1 MAAEKRARRSM
12 SDDHKA
18 SLAQGRTQGRAVRN
32 YLEALAAHAPKRGR
46 RRTAET
52 VDNRLA
58 AIERELVA
66 ADPLRR
72 LKLIQE
78 RRDLS
83 AERDTLGA
91 PVDMARLEACFVEV
105 AASYSA
111 RQGISYQSWREVGVP
126 AAVLARAGITRTRSS
141 SSAPANPAEG

>member
-1 MAAEKRARRSM
+1 MAGNKRARRGM

-18 SLAQGRTQGRAVRN
+18 SLAQGRTEGRAVRN

-46 RRTAET
+46 RRTVDT
-52 VDNRLA
+52 VDRRLV
-58 AIERELVA
+58 AIERELAA

-78 RRDLS
+78 RRDLQT
-83 AERDTLGA
+83 ERETLAA
-91 PVDMARLEACFVEV
+91 PVDMAALESAFVEI

-111 RQGISYQSWREVGVP
+111 RQGINYQSWREVGVP
-126 AAVLARAGITRTRSS
+126 AAVLTRAGISRNR
-141 SSAPANPAEG
+141 